1 VSELQGLLTGWLTEL
16 AEVLPFGFAF
26 GVGMV
31 AAVNPCGF
39 AMLPAYL
46 SLYLGAYEEDFGKR
60 STITRLLRVL
70 LIGATVSS
78 GFVLLFGLAG
88 LVISAGGTLLL
99 DMMPALG
106 IVIGGILVLVGLWML
121 AGQPFHAGAFE
132 RLSGRVGD
140 PRNVTVPGFFL
151 FGLAY
156 GAASLSCT
164 LPAFLAVV
172 GSSLASG
179 SVLGGTGRFL
189 GFGLGMAAVLVTL
202 TLALAFFK
210 QGLVKWLRK
219 AVPYVQL
226 ASAVLLVLAG
236 AYVIYYWLSSGS
248 GCVLSGCV
256 LPG

>member
-1 VSELQGLLTGWLTEL
+1 VSEFQALLTGWLTEL
-16 AEVLPFGFAF
+16 AAVLPFGFAF

-46 SLYLGAYEEDFGKR
+46 SLYLGAHEEDFGK
-60 STITRLLRVL
+60 SHSMTRLLRAL
-70 LIGATVSS
+70 LVGATVSS

-88 LVISAGGTLLL
+88 LVISAGGSALLGV
-99 DMMPALG
+99 MPSLG
-106 IVIGGILVLVGLWML
+106 IVIGGVLVLVGLWIL
-121 AGQPFHAGAFE
+121 VRETLHAAAFE
-132 RLSGRVGD
+132 RFAGRVGD
-140 PRNVTVPGFFL
+140 PRNVSVPGFFL

-156 GAASLSCT
+156 GGASLSCT

-179 SVLGGTGRFL
+179 GVLAGAGRFV

-210 QGLVKWLRK
+210 QGIVKWLRRM
-219 AVPYVQL
+219 VPYVRL

-236 AYVIYYWLSSGS
+236 TYVIFYWLSSG
-248 GCVLSGCV
+248 GGGV
-256 LPG
+256 LPA

>member
-1 VSELQGLLTGWLTEL
+1 VSELQALLASWLTDL
-16 AEVLPFGFAF
+16 AALLPFGFAF

-39 AMLPAYL
+39 ALLPAYL
-46 SLYLGAYEEDFGKR
+46 SLYLGAQEVDFGK
-60 STITRLLRVL
+60 SPSMTRMLWALLV
-70 LIGATVSS
+70 GGTVSS

-88 LVISAGGTLLL
+88 FVISAGGTLLL
-99 DMMPALG
+99 RVMPALG
-106 IVIGGILVLVGLWML
+106 IVIGGVLVLVGLWML
-121 AGQPFHAGAFE
+121 IEGTLHAGPFE
-132 RLSGRVGD
+132 RFAGRVGD
-140 PRNVTVPGFFL
+140 PRNVSVPGYFL

-179 SVLGGTGRFL
+179 GVLVGAGRFL
-189 GFGLGMAAVLVTL
+189 DFALGMAAVLMTL
-202 TLALAFFK
+202 TLALAFLK

-236 AYVIYYWLSSGS
+236 AYVIFYWLSSGS
-248 GCVLSGCV
+248 GGVLSG
-256 LPG
+256 

>member
-1 VSELQGLLTGWLTEL
+1 MSELQALLASWLTEL
-16 AEVLPFGFAF
+16 AAVLPFGFAF

-46 SLYLGAYEEDFGKR
+46 SLYLGAEENNFGKR
-60 STITRLLRVL
+60 TSMTRLLRAL
-70 LIGATVSS
+70 LVGATVSS

-88 LVISAGGTLLL
+88 LVISAGGNALLGV
-99 DMMPALG
+99 MPSLG
-106 IVIGGILVLVGLWML
+106 IVLGGLLVLMGLWML
-121 AGQPFHAGAFE
+121 VGGTLHADAFE
-132 RLSGRVGD
+132 RFAGRVGD
-140 PRNVTVPGFFL
+140 PGNVSVSGFFM

-172 GSSLASG
+172 GSSLASDG
-179 SVLGGTGRFL
+179 VLAGAGRFL

-210 QGLVKWLRK
+210 QGLVRWLRR
-219 AVPYVQL
+219 AVPYVRL

-236 AYVIYYWLSSGS
+236 AYVIFYWLSPG
-248 GCVLSGCV
+248 GGGV
-256 LPG
+256 LPA

>member
-1 VSELQGLLTGWLTEL
+1 MSELQALLTGWLTEL
-16 AEVLPFGFAF
+16 GAALPFGFAF

-46 SLYLGAYEEDFGKR
+46 SLYLGTYEEDFVKR
-60 STITRLLRVL
+60 PSMTRFLRALLV
-70 LIGATVSS
+70 GATVSS

-88 LVISAGGTLLL
+88 LVIAAGGSALLGV
-99 DMMPALG
+99 MPSLG
-106 IVIGGILVLVGLWML
+106 IVIGGILVLIGLWML
-121 AGQPFHAGAFE
+121 AGRTLHAGAFE
-132 RLSGRVGD
+132 RFAGRVGD
-140 PRNVTVPGFFL
+140 PRTVSVRGFFL

-172 GSSLASG
+172 GSTLASS
-179 SVLGGTGRFL
+179 SVLAGAGRFF
-189 GFGLGMAAVLVTL
+189 GFGLGMAAVLMTL

-210 QGLVKWLRK
+210 QGLVKWLRR
-219 AVPYVQL
+219 AVPYVRL
-226 ASAVLLVLAG
+226 ASTVLLVLAG
-236 AYVIYYWLSSGS
+236 AYMIFYWLSSGS
-248 GCVLSGCV
+248 GGV

>member
-1 VSELQGLLTGWLTEL
+1 VSELQALLTGWLAEL
-16 AEVLPFGFAF
+16 AAVLPFGFAF
-26 GVGMV
+26 GAGMV

-46 SLYLGAYEEDFGKR
+46 SLYLGTHEEGFDKHP
-60 STITRLLRVL
+60 SMLRLLWAL
-70 LIGATVSS
+70 LVGATVSS

-99 DMMPALG
+99 EVMPSLG
-106 IVIGGILVLVGLWML
+106 IVIGGVLVLIGFWML
-121 AGQPFHAGAFE
+121 AGRTLHGSAFE
-132 RLSGRVGD
+132 RFAGRVGD
-140 PRNVTVPGFFL
+140 PRNVSVPGFFL

-179 SVLGGTGRFL
+179 GVLAGAGRFL

-210 QGLVKWLRK
+210 QGLVRWLRN
-219 AVPYVQL
+219 AVPYVQF
-226 ASAVLLVLAG
+226 ASAALLVLAG
-236 AYVIYYWLSSGS
+236 AYVIFYWLSSGS
-248 GCVLSGCV
+248 GGVLSG
-256 LPG
+256 

>member
-1 VSELQGLLTGWLTEL
+1 VSELQALLTGWLTEL
-16 AEVLPFGFAF
+16 AAVLPFGFAF

-46 SLYLGAYEEDFGKR
+46 SLYLGTEEGDFSKR
-60 STITRLLRVL
+60 SPARRLLRALFV
-70 LIGATVSS
+70 GAIVSS
-78 GFVLLFGLAG
+78 GFVLLFGIAG
-88 LVISAGGTLLL
+88 LVISAGATLLL
-99 DMMPALG
+99 DVMPALG
-106 IVIGGILVLVGLWML
+106 IVIGGVLVLAGLWML
-121 AGQPFHAGAFE
+121 AGQTPHASAFE
-132 RLSGRVGD
+132 RFAERVGD
-140 PRNVTVPGFFL
+140 PRNVSVPGFFL

-172 GSSLASG
+172 GSSLSSG
-179 SVLGGTGRFL
+179 SVLAGAGRFF
-189 GFGLGMAAVLVTL
+189 GFALGMAAVLVTL

-226 ASAVLLVLAG
+226 ASAGLLVLAG
-236 AYVIYYWLSSGS
+236 AYVIFYWLSSGS
-248 GCVLSGCV
+248 GGV

>member
-1 VSELQGLLTGWLTEL
+1 MSELQALLSGWLTEL
-16 AEVLPFGFAF
+16 AAVLPFGFAF

-46 SLYLGAYEEDFGKR
+46 SLYLGAHEEDFGK
-60 STITRLLRVL
+60 SPSMTRLLRAL
-70 LIGATVSS
+70 LVGATVSS

-99 DMMPALG
+99 EVMPSLG
-106 IVIGGILVLVGLWML
+106 IVIGGVLVLVGLWML
-121 AGQPFHAGAFE
+121 VGGTLPAGTFE
-132 RLSGRVGD
+132 RFAGRVGD
-140 PRNVTVPGFFL
+140 PRNVNVPGFFL

-179 SVLGGTGRFL
+179 GVLAGAGRFL

-210 QGLVKWLRK
+210 QGLVKWLRSV
-219 AVPYVQL
+219 VPYVRL
-226 ASAVLLVLAG
+226 ASAILLLLAG
-236 AYVIYYWLSSGS
+236 AYVIFYWLSSGS
-248 GCVLSGCV
+248 GGV
-256 LPG
+256 LPA

>member
-1 VSELQGLLTGWLTEL
+1 VSELQALLTGWLTEL
-16 AEVLPFGFAF
+16 AAVLPFGFAF

-46 SLYLGAYEEDFGKR
+46 SLYLGAHEEDFGKR
-60 STITRLLRVL
+60 SSMSRLLRAL
-70 LIGATVSS
+70 LVGATVSS

-99 DMMPALG
+99 DVMPALG
-106 IVIGGILVLVGLWML
+106 IVMGGVLILVGLWML
-121 AGQPFHAGAFE
+121 AGQSLHASAFE
-132 RLSGRVGD
+132 RFAGRVGD
-140 PRNVTVPGFFL
+140 HRNVSVPGFFL
-151 FGLAY
+151 FGLTY

-164 LPAFLAVV
+164 LPAFLAVI

-179 SVLGGTGRFL
+179 GVMAGAGRFL
-189 GFGLGMAAVLVTL
+189 GFALGMAAVLVTL
-202 TLALAFFK
+202 TLCLAFFK

-236 AYVIYYWLSSGS
+236 AYVIFYWLSPG
-248 GCVLSGCV
+248 GGGVLSG
-256 LPG
+256 

>member
-1 VSELQGLLTGWLTEL
+1 VSELQALLTGWLTEL
-16 AEVLPFGFAF
+16 AAVLPFGFAF

-46 SLYLGAYEEDFGKR
+46 SLYLGAHDEGFGKR
-60 STITRLLRVL
+60 SSMSRLLRAL
-70 LIGATVSS
+70 LVGATVSS

-88 LVISAGGTLLL
+88 LVISAGGSALLGV
-99 DMMPALG
+99 MPSLG
-106 IVIGGILVLVGLWML
+106 IVIGVILVLVGLWML
-121 AGQPFHAGAFE
+121 AGQTLHVGAFE
-132 RLSGRVGD
+132 RLSGRVSD
-140 PRNVTVPGFFL
+140 PGKVSVSGFFL

-179 SVLGGTGRFL
+179 GVLAGAGRFV

-210 QGLVKWLRK
+210 QGIVKWLRRM
-219 AVPYVQL
+219 VPYVRL

-236 AYVIYYWLSSGS
+236 TYVIFYWLSSG
-248 GCVLSGCV
+248 GGGV
-256 LPG
+256 LPA

>member
-1 VSELQGLLTGWLTEL
+1 VSELQALMAGWLTEL
-16 AEVLPFGFAF
+16 AALLPLGFAF

-46 SLYLGAYEEDFGKR
+46 SLYLGAHDEGFGKR
-60 STITRLLRVL
+60 SSMSRLLRAL
-70 LIGATVSS
+70 LVGATVSS

-88 LVISAGGTLLL
+88 LVISAGGSALLGV
-99 DMMPALG
+99 MPSLG
-106 IVIGGILVLVGLWML
+106 IVIGVILVLVGLWML
-121 AGQPFHAGAFE
+121 AGWTLHAGPFE
-132 RLSGRVGD
+132 RLSGRVGY
-140 PRNVTVPGFFL
+140 PRNVSVPGFFL

-179 SVLGGTGRFL
+179 GVLAGAGRFF
-189 GFGLGMAAVLVTL
+189 GFALGMAAVLVTL

-210 QGLVKWLRK
+210 QGLIKWLRR

-236 AYVIYYWLSSGS
+236 AYVIFYWLPPGS
-248 GCVLSGCV
+248 GGVLSG
-256 LPG
+256 

>member
-1 VSELQGLLTGWLTEL
+1 MSEIQSLLAGWLSGL
-16 AEVLPFGFAF
+16 AAALPVGIAF
-26 GVGMV
+26 GAGMV

-46 SLYLGAYEEDFGKR
+46 SLYLGAHEEDFGKR
-60 STITRLLRVL
+60 SSMSRLLWAL
-70 LIGATVSS
+70 LVAVVVSS

-99 DMMPALG
+99 GVMPALG
-106 IVIGGILVLVGLWML
+106 IVIGGILVLVGLWMF
-121 AGQPFHAGAFE
+121 AGRTLQADAFG
-132 RLSGRVGD
+132 RFAGRVGD
-140 PRNVTVPGFFL
+140 PRNVSVRSFFL

-172 GSSLASG
+172 GSSLASAG
-179 SVLGGTGRFL
+179 VLAGAGRFF

-202 TLALAFFK
+202 TLAITFFK
-210 QGLVKWLRK
+210 QGLVRWLCK

-226 ASAVLLVLAG
+226 VSAVLLVLAG
-236 AYVIYYWLSSGS
+236 AYVIFYWLSSGS
-248 GCVLSGCV
+248 GGVLSG
-256 LPG
+256 

>member
-1 VSELQGLLTGWLTEL
+1 MGELQALLTGWLTEL
-16 AEVLPFGFAF
+16 AAVLPFGFAF

-46 SLYLGAYEEDFGKR
+46 SLYLGAHEEDFGKR
-60 STITRLLRVL
+60 SSMSRLLRAL
-70 LIGATVSS
+70 LVGVVVSS
-78 GFVLLFGLAG
+78 GFVLLFGFAG

-99 DMMPALG
+99 DVMPALE

-121 AGQPFHAGAFE
+121 AGRTLQAGAFE
-132 RLSGRVGD
+132 RVAGRVGD
-140 PRNVTVPGFFL
+140 PTNVSVQGFFL

-172 GSSLASG
+172 GSSLASAG
-179 SVLGGTGRFL
+179 VLAGAGRFF

-210 QGLVKWLRK
+210 QGLIKWLRK

-226 ASAVLLVLAG
+226 VSAVLLVLAG
-236 AYVIYYWLSSGS
+236 AYVIFYWLSSG
-248 GCVLSGCV
+248 GGGVLSG
-256 LPG
+256 

>member
-1 VSELQGLLTGWLTEL
+1 VSQLQALLTGWLTEL
-16 AEVLPFGFAF
+16 AAVLPFGFAF

-46 SLYLGAYEEDFGKR
+46 SLYLGAHEEGFGKR
-60 STITRLLRVL
+60 PSISRLLRAFLV
-70 LIGATVSS
+70 GATVSS
-78 GFVLLFGLAG
+78 GFVLLFGMAG
-88 LVISAGGTLLL
+88 VVISAGGSALLGV
-99 DMMPALG
+99 MPSLG
-106 IVIGGILVLVGLWML
+106 IVIGGVLVLVGLWML
-121 AGQPFHAGAFE
+121 AGRTLRAGAFE
-132 RLSGRVGD
+132 RLSGRVSN
-140 PRNVTVPGFFL
+140 PTKVSVPGFFL

-179 SVLGGTGRFL
+179 GILAGSGRFF

-210 QGLVKWLRK
+210 QGLIKWLRK
-219 AVPYVQL
+219 VVPYVQL

-236 AYVIYYWLSSGS
+236 AYVIFYWLSSGS
-248 GCVLSGCV
+248 GGVLSG
-256 LPG
+256 

>member
-1 VSELQGLLTGWLTEL
+1 VSELQALLTGWLTEL
-16 AEVLPFGFAF
+16 AAVLPFGFAF

-46 SLYLGAYEEDFGKR
+46 SLYLGAYEEGFGKR
-60 STITRLLRVL
+60 SSISRLLRAL
-70 LIGATVSS
+70 LVGVVVSS
-78 GFVLLFGLAG
+78 GFVVLFGLAG
-88 LVISAGGTLLL
+88 LVISAGATLLL
-99 DMMPALG
+99 DVMPALG
-106 IVIGGILVLVGLWML
+106 IVIGGLLVLVGLWML
-121 AGQPFHAGAFE
+121 VGRALQASAFE
-132 RLSGRVGD
+132 RFAGRVSD
-140 PRNVTVPGFFL
+140 PRNVSVSGFFL

-164 LPAFLAVV
+164 LPAFLAVT

-179 SVLGGTGRFL
+179 GVLAGAGRFL
-189 GFGLGMAAVLVTL
+189 GFGLGMAAVLVTF

-210 QGLVKWLRK
+210 QGLIKWLRR

-236 AYVIYYWLSSGS
+236 AYVIFYWLSSGS
-248 GCVLSGCV
+248 WGVLSG
-256 LPG
+256 

>member
-1 VSELQGLLTGWLTEL
+1 VSELQALLASWLTEL
-16 AEVLPFGFAF
+16 AAVLPFGFTF

-31 AAVNPCGF
+31 AVVNPCGF

-46 SLYLGAYEEDFGKR
+46 SLYLGAHEVDFGKC
-60 STITRLLRVL
+60 SSMSRLLQAL
-70 LIGATVSS
+70 LVGATVSS

-99 DMMPALG
+99 NVMPSLG
-106 IVIGGILVLVGLWML
+106 IVIGGVLVLVGLWML
-121 AGQPFHAGAFE
+121 AGRTLRAGAFE
-132 RLSGRVGD
+132 RLSGRVRD
-140 PRNVTVPGFFL
+140 PRNVSVPGFFL

-179 SVLGGTGRFL
+179 SVLAGVGRFF

-210 QGLVKWLRK
+210 QGLVRWLRR
-219 AVPYVQL
+219 AVPYVQV
-226 ASAVLLVLAG
+226 ASAVLLMLAG
-236 AYVIYYWLSSGS
+236 AYVIFYWLASGS
-248 GCVLSGCV
+248 PRLVLLLS
-256 LPG
+256 PT